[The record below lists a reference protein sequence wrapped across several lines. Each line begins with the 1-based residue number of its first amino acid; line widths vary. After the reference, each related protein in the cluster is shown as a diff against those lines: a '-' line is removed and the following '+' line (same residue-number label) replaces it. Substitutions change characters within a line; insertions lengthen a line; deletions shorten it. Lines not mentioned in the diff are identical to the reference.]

1 LTEVGGQPWTIYPNP
16 GANGSLQLRGPVR
29 AGLSVTLYNVLG
41 MPLQRWEN
49 EAVLVEGLAPGVYI
63 FVLEEAGVHVS
74 LRALVN

>member
-1 LTEVGGQPWTIYPNP
+1 
-16 GANGSLQLRGPVR
+16 
-29 AGLSVTLYNVLG
+29 VTLYNVLG